1 MSKTITFLPPLPLKP
16 ETNSAQGGVW
26 GGVWGGG
33 RVRPYH
39 ILNNFCP
46 RLCFMRVDFSVKE
59 STPISRTVAMS
70 WKSQPHS
77 NKKKNHQRWQ
87 MFRPN
92 LKQYKTSFKN
102 SFPVFFSKLFLHQKN
117 IIAHAVKKFAP
128 IADGG
133 WKKNGKVG
141 YNKHLHWVYQNPT
154 NWPYSAE
161 IEQWGR
167 VTRIRQKF

>member
-1 MSKTITFLPPLPLKP
+1 MRASRGLKRENKTHKLKRSIVKRMFYSKTWISNEQNHNFSSPSTAK
-16 ETNSAQGGVW
+16 TRDQQCSG
-26 GGVWGGG
+26 WGGG

-77 NKKKNHQRWQ
+77 NKKKNQQRWQ

-133 WKKNGKVG
+133 WKKKW
-141 YNKHLHWVYQNPT
+141 KSRL
-154 NWPYSAE
+154 
-161 IEQWGR
+161 
-167 VTRIRQKF
+167 